1 MMSIHPGSQQAVC
14 VWSEAIPLGNEFSI
28 HSGNWQAH
36 AAGWAGCSPP
46 CVCLAPMSGANGSGL
61 VA

>member
-36 AAGWAGCSPP
+36 AGGG
-46 CVCLAPMSGANGSGL
+46 LAVPLPAF
-61 VA
+61 A